1 MNNVIDLI
9 KKANSVVILAH
20 DSEDADAVGSSF
32 AMRLALLGMGKDVK
46 CIFSEIP
53 EERIR
58 FLGDDYVIFD
68 EDSIPTPDLCLCL
81 DCGDVK
87 RIGKRKA
94 IFEAAKTTACIDHH
108 HTNEGFCDADYI
120 DSKAPATGEIL
131 YNIFKEMGI
140 EITRDIARQLYA
152 AISSDTGS
160 FKYSNVRPETFK
172 IAAELIGMDIDHAE
186 IARKLFDTESLSVV
200 KFKGYLM
207 NNLEQYFD
215 GKLNI
220 VVAPDSLI
228 TEYGIEEKD
237 TGDIVNIPRSVSGCE
252 IAVSIREAKEK
263 NKISFRSN
271 GKYDVSKLAEL
282 FGGGGHIMAAG
293 AAFRTKSIAEVKE
306 EVIKYC
312 EGIFN
317 G

>member
-1 MNNVIDLI
+1 MNKVIELI
-9 KKANSVVILAH
+9 KKANSVVILSH

-32 AMRLALLGMGKDVK
+32 ATRLALLGMGKDVE

-53 EERIR
+53 ESRIR
-58 FLGDDYVIFD
+58 FLGDDYSVFD
-68 EDSIPTPDLCLCL
+68 ENNIPEADLCLCL
-81 DCGDVK
+81 DCGDIK

-94 IFEAAKTTACIDHH
+94 IFDAAKTTACIDHH
-108 HTNEGFCDADYI
+108 HTNVGFCDADFI

-131 YNIFKEMGI
+131 YNLFARMGI
-140 EITRDIARQLYA
+140 EITQDIARQLYA

-160 FKYSNVRPETFK
+160 FKYSNVRPETFT
-172 IAAELIGMDIDHAE
+172 IAAELIKKDIDHAE
-186 IARKLFDTESLSVV
+186 IARKLFDTEDLKVV
-200 KFKGYLM
+200 KFKGHLM

-220 VVAPDSLI
+220 VLAPDSLI

-237 TGDIVNIPRSVSGCE
+237 TGDIVNIPRGVSGCE
-252 IAVSIREAKEK
+252 IAVSIREAKD
-263 NKISFRSN
+263 KIKLSFRSN
-271 GKYDVSKLAEL
+271 GKYHVSTLAEK

-293 AAFRTKSIAEVKE
+293 AAVRNKSMEQIKE

-312 EGIFN
+312 EEVLN

>member
-1 MNNVIDLI
+1 MNKVIELI
-9 KKANSVVILAH
+9 NKANSVVILSH
-20 DSEDADAVGSSF
+20 DSEDADAIGSSF
-32 AMRLALLGMGKDVK
+32 ATRLALMGMGKEVE

-53 EERIR
+53 EKRIR
-58 FLGDDYVIFD
+58 FLGDDYSVFD
-68 EDSIPTPDLCLCL
+68 ENYIPEADLCLCL
-81 DCGDVK
+81 DCGDIK

-108 HTNEGFCDADYI
+108 HTNVGFCDADFI
-120 DSKAPATGEIL
+120 DTKAPATGEIL
-131 YNIFKEMGI
+131 YNLFTEMGV
-140 EITRDIARQLYA
+140 EITRDIAKQLFA

-160 FKYSNVRPETFK
+160 FKYSNVRPETFI
-172 IAAELIGMDIDHAE
+172 IASELIKKDIDHAE
-186 IARKLFDTESLSVV
+186 IARKLFDTEDLKVV
-200 KFKGYLM
+200 KFKGHLM

-220 VVAPDSLI
+220 AIAPDSLI

-237 TGDIVNIPRSVSGCE
+237 TGDIVNIPRGVAGCE

-271 GKYDVSKLAEL
+271 GKYDVSKLAEK

-293 AAFRTKSIAEVKE
+293 AAFRSKSIEQVKE

-312 EGIFN
+312 EEIFN

>member
-1 MNNVIDLI
+1 MNKVIDLI

-32 AMRLALLGMGKDVK
+32 AARLALLGMGKDVQ
-46 CIFSEIP
+46 CVFSETP

-58 FLGDDYVIFD
+58 FLGDDYKVFD
-68 EDSIPTPDLCLCL
+68 ESDIPEADLCLCL
-81 DCGDVK
+81 DCGDVN

-94 IFEAAKTTACIDHH
+94 IFEKAKTTACIDHH
-108 HTNEGFCDADYI
+108 HTNVGFCDADFI

-131 YNIFKEMGI
+131 YNLFIEMGV
-140 EITRDIARQLYA
+140 EITKDIARELYA

-160 FKYSNVRPETFK
+160 FKYSNVRPETFL
-172 IAAELIGMDIDHAE
+172 IASELIKKDIDHAE
-186 IARKLFDTESLSVV
+186 IARKLFDTENLKTI
-200 KFKGYLM
+200 KFKGHLM
-207 NNLEQYFD
+207 NSLEQYFD

-220 VVAPDSLI
+220 VMAPDSLI
-228 TEYGIEEKD
+228 SEYGIEEKD
-237 TGDIVNIPRSVSGCE
+237 TGDIVNIPRAVKGCE

-271 GKYDVSKLAEL
+271 GKYDVSKLAEK

-293 AAFRTKSIAEVKE
+293 AAFRSKTIDQVKE

-312 EGIFN
+312 EEIFN

>member
-1 MNNVIDLI
+1 MNKVIELI
-9 KKANSVVILAH
+9 KKANSVVILSH
-20 DSEDADAVGSSF
+20 DREDADAVGSSF
-32 AMRLALLGMGKDVK
+32 AMRLALLGMGKDAE

-53 EERIR
+53 EERIH
-58 FLGDDYVIFD
+58 FLGDDYTVYD
-68 EDSIPTPDLCLCL
+68 EKNIPSVDLCLCL
-81 DCGDVK
+81 DCGDIK

-94 IFEAAKTTACIDHH
+94 IFEAAETTACIDHH
-108 HTNEGFCDADYI
+108 HTNVGFCDADYI

-131 YNIFKEMGI
+131 YNLFTQMDV
-140 EITRDIARQLYA
+140 EITKDIARQLYA

-160 FKYSNVRPETFK
+160 FKYSNVRPETFT
-172 IAAELIGMDIDHAE
+172 IAAELIKKNINHAE
-186 IARKLFDTESLSVV
+186 IARKLFDTENLKTI
-200 KFKGYLM
+200 KFKGHLM

-220 VVAPDSLI
+220 VMAPDSLI
-228 TEYGIEEKD
+228 SQYGIEEKD
-237 TGDIVNIPRSVSGCE
+237 TGDIVNIPRAVNGCE

-271 GKYDVSKLAEL
+271 GKYDVSKLAEK

-293 AAFRTKSIAEVKE
+293 AAFRSKTIDQVKE

-312 EGIFN
+312 EEIFN

>member
-1 MNNVIDLI
+1 MNKVIELI
-9 KKANSVVILAH
+9 KKANSVVILSH

-32 AMRLALLGMGKDVK
+32 ATLLALKQMGKKVE

-58 FLGDDYVIFD
+58 FLGDDYSVFD
-68 EDSIPTPDLCLCL
+68 ENKITEADLCLCL
-81 DCGDVK
+81 DCGDLN

-131 YNIFKEMGI
+131 YNLFTEMGV
-140 EITRDIARQLYA
+140 EITQDIASLLYA

-160 FKYSNVRPETFK
+160 FKYSNVRPETFA
-172 IAAELIGMDIDHAE
+172 IAAELIKKNIDHAG
-186 IARKLFDTESLSVV
+186 IARKLFDTEDLKTI
-200 KFKGYLM
+200 KFKGHLM
-207 NNLEQYFD
+207 NSLEQYFG

-220 VVAPDSLI
+220 VMAPDALI
-228 TEYGIEEKD
+228 SEYGIEEKD
-237 TGDIVNIPRSVSGCE
+237 TGDIVNIPRAVKGCE
-252 IAVSIREAKEK
+252 IAVSIREAKDK

-271 GKYDVSKLAEL
+271 GKYDVSKLAEK

-293 AAFRTKSIAEVKE
+293 AAFRSKTIYQVKE

-312 EGIFN
+312 EEIFN

>member
-1 MNNVIDLI
+1 MNKVIDLI
-9 KKANSVVILAH
+9 KQANSVVILSH

-32 AMRLALLGMGKDVK
+32 AMRLALLEMGKDAK

-58 FLGDDYVIFD
+58 FLGEDYTVFD
-68 EDSIPTPDLCLCL
+68 ENDIPKADLCLCL
-81 DCGDVK
+81 DCGDVQ

-94 IFEAAKTTACIDHH
+94 IFEMAEKTACIDHH
-108 HTNEGFCDADYI
+108 HTNVGFCDADFI
-120 DSKAPATGEIL
+120 DPKAPATGEIL
-131 YNIFKEMGI
+131 YNLFLELGV
-140 EITRDIARQLYA
+140 EITQDIARQLYA

-160 FKYSNVRPETFK
+160 FKYSNVRPETFN
-172 IAAELIGMDIDHAE
+172 IAAELIKKDIDHAE
-186 IARKLFDTESLSVV
+186 IARKLFDTESLGVV

-207 NNLEQYFD
+207 NNMEQYFD

-220 VVAPDSLI
+220 VLATDCLLK
-228 TEYGIEEKD
+228 EYGIEEKD
-237 TGDIVNIPRSVSGCE
+237 TGDIVNIPRGVKSCE
-252 IAVSIREAKEK
+252 IAVSIRETPEK
-263 NKISFRSN
+263 KKISFRSN
-271 GKYDVSKLAEL
+271 GKYDVSSLAEK

-293 AAFRTKSIAEVKE
+293 AAVRSKTLEQIKE

-312 EGIFN
+312 EEIFN

>member
-1 MNNVIDLI
+1 MNKVIDLI
-9 KKANSVVILAH
+9 KQANSVVILSH

-32 AMRLALLGMGKDVK
+32 AMRLALLGMGKDAK

-53 EERIR
+53 EERIG
-58 FLGDDYVIFD
+58 FLGDDYTVFD
-68 EDSIPTPDLCLCL
+68 ENDIPKADLCLCL
-81 DCGDVK
+81 DCGDVQ

-94 IFEAAKTTACIDHH
+94 IFDKAEKTACIDHH
-108 HTNEGFCDADYI
+108 HTNVGFCDADFI

-131 YNIFKEMGI
+131 YNIFREMGVT
-140 EITRDIARQLYA
+140 ITKDIARQLYA

-160 FKYSNVRPETFK
+160 FKYSNVRPETLI
-172 IAAELIGMDIDHAE
+172 IASELIKMDIDHAG
-186 IARKLFDTESLSVV
+186 IARKLFDTESLGVI

-207 NNLEQYFD
+207 NNMEQYFD

-220 VVAPDSLI
+220 VCAKDSLLK
-228 TEYGIEEKD
+228 EYGIEEKD
-237 TGDIVNIPRSVSGCE
+237 TGDIVNIPRSVKGCE
-252 IAVSIREAKEK
+252 IAVSIRETPEK
-263 NKISFRSN
+263 KKISFRSN
-271 GKYDVSKLAEL
+271 GKFDVSSLAEK

-293 AAFRTKSIAEVKE
+293 AAVRSKSVETIKE

-312 EGIFN
+312 EEIFN

>member
-1 MNNVIDLI
+1 MNKVIDLI
-9 KKANSVVILAH
+9 KQANSVVILSH
-20 DSEDADAVGSSF
+20 DSEDADAIGSSF
-32 AMRLALLGMGKDVK
+32 AMRLALLGMGKDAK

-58 FLGDDYVIFD
+58 FLGDEYTVFD
-68 EDSIPTPDLCLCL
+68 ENDIPKADLCLCL

-94 IFEAAKTTACIDHH
+94 IFEAAEKTACIDHH
-108 HTNEGFCDADYI
+108 FTNTGFCDADYI

-131 YNIFKEMGI
+131 YNLFIEMGV
-140 EITRDIARQLYA
+140 EITQPIARQLYV

-160 FKYSNVRPETFK
+160 FKYSNVRPETFN
-172 IAAELIGMDIDHAE
+172 IASELIKRDIDHAE
-186 IARKLFDTESLSVV
+186 IARKLFDTESLGVI

-207 NNLEQYFD
+207 NNMEQYFD

-220 VVAPDSLI
+220 VCATDSLLN
-228 TEYGIEEKD
+228 EYGISEKD
-237 TGDIVNIPRSVSGCE
+237 TGDIVNIPRGVKGCE
-252 IAVSIREAKEK
+252 IAVSIRETPEK
-263 NKISFRSN
+263 KKISFRSN
-271 GKYDVSKLAEL
+271 GKYHVSSLAEK

-293 AAFRTKSIAEVKE
+293 AAVRSKSIE
-306 EVIKYC
+306 EIREDIIKYC
-312 EGIFN
+312 EEIFN